1 MTRNTKILVAV
12 VALVAVAGAYW
23 FLLLAPKRDEIA
35 KVDADIATKQT
46 EVEQARQQLATYEA
60 ARKSYKRNYATLAR
74 LGKAVP
80 ADDDVRSLLVQID
93 DAAERSG
100 VDFGKIE
107 IGGSAAAATS
117 ASDASAT
124 TETEGESQLA
134 PPPGTVPFG
143 SDGFAAMPFSFTFT
157 GSFFDL
163 STFLAR
169 LERFVSVQNDRIG
182 ANGRLLRL
190 ESLQLQPASSG
201 FPQIQAEIAAA
212 TYIVPSNDDLPAA
225 APDGSAGTTPDAT
238 ESAVKPPDVPTA
250 TATGGA
256 P

>member
-1 MTRNTKILVAV
+1 MTRNTRILLAV
-12 VALVAVAGAYW
+12 VALAAAIGAYW
-23 FLLLAPKRDEIA
+23 LLLLAPKRDEIA
-35 KVDADIATKQT
+35 KIDGQIATKQ
-46 EVEQARQQLATYEA
+46 VELEQSRQLLATYEA
-60 ARKSYKRNYATLAR
+60 ARSSYRRNYATLAR

-100 VDFGKIE
+100 VDFGRIE
-107 IGGSAAAATS
+107 VGGSAAAAS
-117 ASDASAT
+117 EPSDASAAA
-124 TETEGESQLA
+124 ENELA

-143 SDGFAAMPFSFTFT
+143 SSGFSAMPFSFTFT

-169 LERFVSVQNDRIG
+169 LERFVSVQNENIG

-190 ESLQLQPASSG
+190 ESVQLQPASSG

-212 TYIVPSNDDLPAA
+212 TYIVPSNDDLPAVPA
-225 APDGSAGTTPDAT
+225 DGSTGAPPAT
-238 ESAVKPPDVPTA
+238 ESAVTPPDVPTA

>member
-1 MTRNTKILVAV
+1 MTRNTKLLI
-12 VALVAVAGAYW
+12 ALVALAAAVAGYW
-23 FLLLAPKRDEIA
+23 FLVLAPKRDEIS
-35 KVDADIATKQT
+35 KLDADIAAKQV
-46 EVEQARQQLATYEA
+46 ELEQAQQQLTSYET
-60 ARKSYKRNYATLAR
+60 ARKSYRRNYATLAR

-93 DAAERSG
+93 DAAARSG

-107 IGGSAAAATS
+107 VGGSAAAPA
-117 ASDASAT
+117 APSDASTAGGS
-124 TETEGESQLA
+124 ELA

-143 SDGFAAMPFSFTFT
+143 SDGFAAMPFSFSFT
-157 GSFFDL
+157 GRFFEL

-169 LERFVSVQNDRIG
+169 LERFVRVENENIG

-190 ESLQLQPASSG
+190 ESLQLQPAASG

-212 TYIVPSNDDLPAA
+212 TYIVPSNDDLPAVPA
-225 APDGSAGTTPDAT
+225 DASGTAPETT
-238 ESAVKPPDVPTA
+238 ESATVPPDLPTA
-250 TATGGA
+250 TATGAA